1 MQKLIYGIIGF
12 VVLLIVIGLAL
23 PRYGRVVVSTDI
35 DAPAATVF
43 AQLNDF
49 HRVQLWSP
57 LAETDPNARIVYS
70 GPERG
75 QGATMTWD
83 GAIVG
88 TGAQTITESRPFQRV
103 ATLINNGEARTWF
116 DLSAQSGTTTV
127 SWGFETDYGYNV
139 AGRYI
144 ALLLNNVIRQEHAEA
159 IFGLKSLAESLP
171 DTDFGDL
178 EIEHLVTE
186 AQDIAYLPTTS
197 APEPAAISEAM
208 GKAYFEILTYIDRR
222 GLEETGAPISVT
234 RSFDGSVLLFDAAIP
249 IRSAAEESA
258 GEAGG
263 VRIGKTWA
271 GPVIRVKHIGSY
283 RTLGTTHNKISAYL
297 AALGIERAG
306 AAWESYVSDP
316 TKVAE
321 SELLTYIYY
330 PIAL

>member
-1 MQKLIYGIIGF
+1 VQKLIYAIIGF

-23 PRYGRVVVSTDI
+23 PRYGRVIVSTDI

-57 LAETDPNARIVYS
+57 LSDTDPNARIVYS
-70 GPERG
+70 GPKRG

-83 GAIVG
+83 GAIIG
-88 TGAQTITESRPFQRV
+88 TGAQTITESRPFERV

-116 DLSAQSGTTTV
+116 DLSAQTGTTTV

-144 ALLLNNVIRQEHAEA
+144 ALLLNNVIRQEHTEA
-159 IFGLKSLAESLP
+159 ISGLKSLAESLP
-171 DTDFGDL
+171 GADFGDL

-222 GLEETGAPISVT
+222 GLEETGAPMSVT
-234 RSFDGSVLLFDAAIP
+234 RSFDGSALLFDAAIP
-249 IRSAAEESA
+249 VRGAPEESA
-258 GEAGG
+258 GETGS

-271 GPVIRVKHIGSY
+271 GPVVRVKHIGSY

-321 SELLTYIYY
+321 TDLVTYIYY
-330 PIAL
+330 PIRL